1 MINILDYTPNQPPN
15 FTKRTRLKQMMN
27 DTERKTLTVKLSL
40 KIQYESQVYAII
52 MMHTYILKER

>member
-1 MINILDYTPNQPPN
+1 
-15 FTKRTRLKQMMN
+15 MMN